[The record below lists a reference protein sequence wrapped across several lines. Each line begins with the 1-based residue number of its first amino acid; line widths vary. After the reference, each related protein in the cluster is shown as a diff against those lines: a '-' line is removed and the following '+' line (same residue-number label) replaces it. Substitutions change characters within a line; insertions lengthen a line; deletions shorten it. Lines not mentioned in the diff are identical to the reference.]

1 MSLWATAYSKWDLGP
16 NRAGMEP
23 KIGKRKG
30 QGQVERLE
38 EAEITPWVNSSTGG
52 RRIAMNLHTE
62 YLSQE
67 KGGGV

>member
-1 MSLWATAYSKWDLGP
+1 M
-16 NRAGMEP
+16 AGMEP